1 MGEVNDRVVKKRV
14 NDGDRFV
21 EGRVNDG
28 VAVLLSG
35 KGLIDRVVVLL
46 SGGHERSSCK
56 RA

>member
-1 MGEVNDRVVKKRV
+1 M
-14 NDGDRFV
+14 NDGTVVLLSGGMNDRFV

-35 KGLIDRVVVLL
+35 RGLIDRVVVLL